1 MNTILFPTDFS
12 ANSLHA
18 IRYGLNLF
26 KGAKVEYILVNAYV
40 DPSVGASMSMVWEE
54 EMRKISQTKL
64 TIFCERI
71 REEGG
76 VYAEFFPKCVSQYG
90 DLPGALRPI
99 IKEEKVDFLIMGS
112 SGAGS
117 ASNSLFGSVAYATM
131 KNAACPVLTVP
142 LQSSIEVPHRIGLAT
157 EEKLIGDERI
167 LEPLQE
173 LVDQLNAWL
182 MGIRVS
188 KDTPVRKPSSEEDEF
203 YEDIPDIQYFDLR
216 ANNALAGIEQAI
228 GEHDIDMLSIIIKK
242 RNLLDDLFH
251 VSVSKKIAKQV
262 AIPLLTL
269 HDDGEKR

>member
-1 MNTILFPTDFS
+1 MNTVLFPTDFS

-26 KGAKVEYILVNAYV
+26 KDSNVDYILVNAYV

-54 EMRKISQTKL
+54 EMRKVSQAKL
-64 TIFCERI
+64 SSFCERI

-76 VYAEFFPKCVSQYG
+76 AQSEFFPKCISQYG

-99 IKEEKVDFLIMGS
+99 IKEEGVDLLIMGS

-117 ASNSLFGSVAYATM
+117 ASKSLFGSVAYATM

-142 LQSSIEVPHRIGLAT
+142 LQSGIKTPHRIGLAT
-157 EEKLIGDERI
+157 EEKLVGDERI

-188 KDTPVRKPSSEEDEF
+188 KDASIHTTSGEEEEF

-216 ANNALAGIEQAI
+216 AGDALVGIEQAI

-242 RNLLDDLFH
+242 RSLLDSLFH

-269 HDDGEKR
+269 HDEGEKR

>member
-12 ANSLHA
+12 ANSIHA

-26 KGAKVEYILVNAYV
+26 KDSKVEYILVNAYV

-54 EMRKISQTKL
+54 EMRKISKQKL
-64 TIFCERI
+64 SSFCERI

-76 VYAEFFPKCVSQYG
+76 PQADFFPKCISQYG

-99 IKEEKVDFLIMGS
+99 IEEEKVDLVIMGS

-117 ASNSLFGSVAYATM
+117 ASNTLFGSVAYATM
-131 KNAACPVLTVP
+131 KNATCPVLTVP
-142 LQSSIEVPHRIGLAT
+142 LQSSIKTPHRIGLAT
-157 EEKLIGDERI
+157 EEKLVGDELI
-167 LEPLQE
+167 LGPLQE
-173 LVDQLNAWL
+173 LVDQVNAWL
-182 MGIRVS
+182 MGIHVS
-188 KDTPVRKPSSEEDEF
+188 KDAPMHSSTGTEQEF

-216 ANNALAGIEQAI
+216 AGNALVGIEQAI

-242 RNLLDDLFH
+242 RSLLDSLFH
-251 VSVSKKIAKQV
+251 TSVSKKIAKQV

-269 HDDGEKR
+269 HDDGKKR